1 MVLHLMPAPV
11 QPELSNHLKFVYY
24 ILYIIWL
31 MSCLPMTRDEWQ
43 SDWGVKKQ
51 DVSWQIT
58 SESLI
63 DRLTCLTRWGMRMK
77 MMTRRSQS
85 IWRID
90 LIFITKKK
98 TWNKKK
104 TNFLAPE
111 CDRMYV
117 GDLFVQD
124 GLICIP
130 QTSSTDIE
138 RSPPG
143 EQTAKSC
150 FDGQA
155 RYPSDDMWWHSTC
168 HLSPFHHGV
177 SLPGTRMGRIKFEQS
192 PALESKKRSKIS
204 ATYNYLLL
212 IIY

>member
-1 MVLHLMPAPV
+1 ME
-11 QPELSNHLKFVYY
+11 Q
-24 ILYIIWL
+24 
-31 MSCLPMTRDEWQ
+31 
-43 SDWGVKKQ
+43 
-51 DVSWQIT
+51 
-58 SESLI
+58 
-63 DRLTCLTRWGMRMK
+63 
-77 MMTRRSQS
+77 
-85 IWRID
+85 
-90 LIFITKKK
+90 
-98 TWNKKK
+98 KK

-155 RYPSDDMWWHSTC
+155 RYPSDDM
-168 HLSPFHHGV
+168 
-177 SLPGTRMGRIKFEQS
+177 
-192 PALESKKRSKIS
+192 
-204 ATYNYLLL
+204 
-212 IIY
+212 